1 MLGSTGVITKCTLDE
16 LNFMHI
22 GIIRHAMERGGP
34 EDIGLLLALT
44 TDSLRKPLGL
54 IQAFMGDD
62 IGITGTMGNPA
73 IISPY
78 IRDFGEVL
86 ETTLMNRTFQ
96 SEFIFRPP
104 LNDEAAMTEAFSQYL
119 MRFVDYDDIECCW
132 G

>member
-1 MLGSTGVITKCTLDE
+1 MLGSTEVITECTLDE
-16 LNFMHI
+16 VNFMHI
-22 GIIRHAMERGGP
+22 GITRHAMERGGP

-86 ETTLMNRTFQ
+86 ETTPMNRTFQ

-104 LNDEAAMTEAFSQYL
+104 LNDEVALTEGFSKYL
-119 MRFVDYDDIECCW
+119 MRFVYY